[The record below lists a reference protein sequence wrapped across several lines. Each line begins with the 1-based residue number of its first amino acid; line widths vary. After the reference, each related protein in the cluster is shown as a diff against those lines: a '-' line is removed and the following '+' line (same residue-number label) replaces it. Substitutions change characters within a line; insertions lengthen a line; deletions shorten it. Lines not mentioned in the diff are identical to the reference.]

1 MVIYRDGFDLKYGVG
16 ILRVRDGF
24 DVMKVPDDSYTLE
37 YSDSEDD
44 EDSSEEG
51 KYSILFG
58 LI

>member
-1 MVIYRDGFDLKYGVG
+1 M
-16 ILRVRDGF
+16 RDGF

-44 EDSSEEG
+44 EDSSGEG